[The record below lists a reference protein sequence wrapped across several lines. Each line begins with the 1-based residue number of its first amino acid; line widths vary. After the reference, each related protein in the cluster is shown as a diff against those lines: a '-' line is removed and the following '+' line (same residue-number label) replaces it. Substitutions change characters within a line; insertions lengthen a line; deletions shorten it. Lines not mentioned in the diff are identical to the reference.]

1 MLFCSESRNRCE
13 SAYRYFAKIVIKPH
27 GIVPKEYNFV
37 NITDQKKR
45 FQCGLP
51 HKIVKKMSEMVLAR
65 TESAIFRLLRQGLFP
80 ALDWKLK
87 SIASGGQRV
96 RDPLE
101 SLFPVSRC
109 ARPGAWGGMEFGEWQ
124 GGVARRRVVLLPR
137 FPGWLRPPETRGNG
151 APPNKRAAWAALL
164 FGEGGKGEGGKGK
177 KRYPRQAAG
186 LE

>member
-1 MLFCSESRNRCE
+1 MLFCSESRNRRE

-45 FQCGLP
+45 FQRGLP

-80 ALDWKLK
+80 ALDWKQKRQASGGPAGLK

-109 ARPGAWGGMEFGEWQ
+109 ARPGA
-124 GGVARRRVVLLPR
+124 
-137 FPGWLRPPETRGNG
+137 
-151 APPNKRAAWAALL
+151 
-164 FGEGGKGEGGKGK
+164 
-177 KRYPRQAAG
+177 
-186 LE
+186 